1 MRFITGILKEEKRMK
16 EKNNNLIG
24 RIQQYISKTKGP
36 GFYRADDRVYHPF
49 NVIVQKEISDHVRSW
64 RFIILLVI
72 ISLTCLGSMYTAMSS
87 IKETIKPNDPE
98 GSFVFLK
105 LFTSSDGILPS
116 FVVFLGFLGPLL
128 GISLGFDAVNSEQSK
143 GTLSRIISQPIH
155 RDYILNAKFMASLI
169 VVSVMFFA
177 LGFLVM
183 GFGLISIGIPPT
195 PGEFLRI
202 IIFIFISIIYVAFWL
217 NLSIVFSVKFRQPAT
232 AALSGIAIW
241 LFFAIFYEMIVD
253 LIMKGLVPPTGLVTE
268 AQMIN
273 FENFRLNLLRIS
285 PSQLF
290 SDATTTLL
298 MPNVRSLGPLSLVQV
313 IGTIPGPLSL
323 TQSLMLVWPQVTGLI
338 AATIICFVISYVSFM
353 RKEIRS
359 R

>member
-1 MRFITGILKEEKRMK
+1 
-16 EKNNNLIG
+16 
-24 RIQQYISKTKGP
+24 
-36 GFYRADDRVYHPF
+36 
-49 NVIVQKEISDHVRSW
+49 
-64 RFIILLVI
+64 
-72 ISLTCLGSMYTAMSS
+72 
-87 IKETIKPNDPE
+87 
-98 GSFVFLK
+98 
-105 LFTSSDGILPS
+105 
-116 FVVFLGFLGPLL
+116 
-128 GISLGFDAVNSEQSK
+128 
-143 GTLSRIISQPIH
+143 PIH